1 MWRRQSRAREKHS
14 QKTKEYNQRSLK
26 EEGFFSGFLRNMET
40 LYDDTDDER
49 QEKRGTVY
57 NSFIIGTVN
66 TALVFHCITW
76 VSIWAGY

>member
-1 MWRRQSRAREKHS
+1 MKKTEQSKRETQS
-14 QKTKEYNQRSLK
+14 ENQGIQPEK
-26 EEGFFSGFLRNMET
+26 FEGGSFFSGFLRNMET

-66 TALVFHCITW
+66 TALVFHCIT
-76 VSIWAGY
+76 